1 MNSKSFL
8 SLLILFL
15 ISSYALAQEKLDV
28 FEVARKGTVENAK
41 EILKSNPNAFNIV
54 NEDGYS
60 PLILA
65 CYKGNNEMTKFL
77 IENGCDVNFKSGMGS
92 ALMAATVKG
101 NIEIAKLLLDNK
113 ANPDITDSNGMT
125 ALLYAVNFKNYEL
138 AKLLVKFKSNIE
150 AKDNRGYNALDY
162 AILANDD
169 KLIEILK
176 TN

>member
-1 MNSKSFL
+1 MKLNTF
-8 SLLILFL
+8 SLIFIVFFFSLTSI
-15 ISSYALAQEKLDV
+15 AQEKLDV
-28 FEVARKGTVENAK
+28 FEVARRGTVENAK
-41 EILKSNPNAFNIV
+41 AILKSNPNAFNIV

-77 IENGCDVNFKSGMGS
+77 IKNGSDVNFKSAMGS

-101 NIEIAKLLLDNK
+101 NIEIAKLLLENE

-138 AKLLVKFKSNIE
+138 VKLLVKFKSNIE

>member
-1 MNSKSFL
+1 MSSKSFL
-8 SLLILFL
+8 SLLILLLF
-15 ISSYALAQEKLDV
+15 SSFAKAQEKLDA
-28 FEVARKGTVENAK
+28 FEIARKGTIENAK
-41 EILKSNPNAFNIV
+41 EILKSNPNAFNVV
-54 NEDGYS
+54 NEEGYS

-65 CYKGNNEMTKFL
+65 CYKGNSEMTKFL
-77 IENGCDVNFKSGMGS
+77 IENGSDVNHKSGMGS

-101 NIEIAKLLLDNK
+101 NVEIAKFLLESK

-125 ALLYAVNFKNYEL
+125 ALLYAVNFKNHDL
-138 AKLLVKFKSNIE
+138 VKLLVKFKSNIE

>member
-15 ISSYALAQEKLDV
+15 ISSFGLAQEKLDV